1 MTIKLTVNQLSKIK
15 KATNGSKEDYQ
26 FMIMQCKEEM
36 KDVTI
41 AYILG
46 GLFWY
51 LGAHRFYAGQLLL
64 PILQII
70 LLFLGGIGFIW
81 VLADVVLT
89 KSLIEDV
96 NNEVV
101 DRVIQE
107 YKLGNS

>member
-15 KATNGSKEDYQ
+15 KAANGNKEDYQ

-41 AYILG
+41 AYLLGAFLG
-46 GLFWY
+46 G
-51 LGAHRFYAGQLLL
+51 LGAHRFYAGQILL

-70 LLFLGGIGFIW
+70 SVFIFMIGIIW

>member
-15 KATNGSKEDYQ
+15 KAANGNKEDYQ

-46 GLFWY
+46 AFFGFF
-51 LGAHRFYAGQLLL
+51 GVHRFYAGQVLL

-70 LLFLGGIGFIW
+70 SVFIFMLGIIW
-81 VLADVVLT
+81 VFADVVLT

-96 NNEVV
+96 NNDTV